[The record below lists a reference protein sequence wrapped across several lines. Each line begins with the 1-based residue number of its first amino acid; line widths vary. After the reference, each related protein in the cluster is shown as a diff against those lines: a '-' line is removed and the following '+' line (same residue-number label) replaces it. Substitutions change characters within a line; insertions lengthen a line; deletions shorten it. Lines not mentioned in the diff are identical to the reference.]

1 MEREQ
6 QIIAQ
11 IKDAALLPLFYH
23 DDENVC
29 VALVSSL
36 YDAGIRCIEFT
47 NRGGQALTNFRQL
60 VKHRDA
66 HFKDL
71 LLATGTIKTADH
83 AKQFIEAGA
92 DFLISPFFDAA
103 VCDEAY
109 IQKIFWIP
117 GCMTPNELHIAEQAG
132 CTMIKLFPGNVLGPG
147 FVEAILP
154 LFPDLDFV
162 VTGGVDATEENIK
175 SWFKAGAAGVGLGSK
190 LISKDVLQM
199 KDYTALHAKTKEV
212 ISIIQKIKPAHK

>member
-23 DDENVC
+23 DEEKLC
-29 VALVSSL
+29 AEIIGSL

-47 NRGGQALTNFRQL
+47 NRGEQALKNFRQL
-60 VKHRDA
+60 VKQRDA
-66 HFKDL
+66 NFKDL

-92 DFLISPFFDAA
+92 DFLISPFFDAG

-109 IQKIFWIP
+109 MQKKFWIP
-117 GCMTPNELHIAEQAG
+117 GCMTPNEIHIAEQAG
-132 CTMIKLFPGNVLGPG
+132 CTMIKLFPGNLLGPG

-162 VTGGVDATEENIK
+162 VTGGVDTTEQNIQ
-175 SWFKAGAAGVGLGSK
+175 SWFKAGAVGVGVGSK
-190 LISKDVLQM
+190 LISKDVLQK
-199 KDYTALHAKTKEV
+199 KDFAALREKTKEV
-212 ISIIQKIKPAHK
+212 IAIIQKIKTAQK

>member
-6 QIIAQ
+6 QLITQ

-23 DDENVC
+23 DDEEVC
-29 VALVSSL
+29 LEIVSALYS
-36 YDAGIRCIEFT
+36 AGIRCIEFT
-47 NRGGQALTNFRQL
+47 NRGAEALKNFRQL
-60 VKHRDA
+60 VKSRDA
-66 HFKDL
+66 SMKDL
-71 LLATGTIKTADH
+71 LLATGTIKSAEG

-109 IQKIFWIP
+109 MQKIFWIP
-117 GCMTPNELHIAEQAG
+117 GCMTPSEVHVAEQAG
-132 CTMIKLFPGNVLGPG
+132 CKMIKLFPGNILGAG

-154 LFPDLDFV
+154 LFPGLDFV

-175 SWFKAGAAGVGLGSK
+175 SWFKAGVAGIGLGSK
-190 LISKDVLQM
+190 LISKEVLQK
-199 KDYTALHAKTKEV
+199 KDYAALQSKTKEV
-212 ISIIQKIKPAHK
+212 ISIIQKVKTVQ

>member
-6 QIIAQ
+6 QIIND

-29 VALVSSL
+29 IEIVSAL
-36 YDAGIRCIEFT
+36 YQAGIRCIEFT
-47 NRGGQALTNFRQL
+47 NRGQQALQNFRKL

-66 HFKDL
+66 GMKDL
-71 LLATGTIKTADH
+71 LLATGTIKTADD
-83 AKQFIEAGA
+83 AKQFIGAGT

-109 IQKIFWIP
+109 MQKILWIP
-117 GCMTPNELHIAEQAG
+117 GSMTPSEIHVAEQAG

-162 VTGGVDATEENIK
+162 VTGGVDTTEENIK

-190 LISKDVLQM
+190 LISKEVLQK
-199 KDYTALHAKTKEV
+199 KDYAALQVKTKEV
-212 ISIIQKIKPAHK
+212 ISIIRKVKTAS